1 MRNKKGFTLI
11 GVLVIAAIQ
20 IIAIL
25 TVLLLIYING
35 SKENKANE
43 ARGQAALNP
52 QAETKKESQKTEVEI
67 GFPSE
72 KILTISAEAYCKN
85 QGKDVQD
92 YKMIGVHGS
101 DAFLYDRR
109 VFQEHPDYDYW
120 ANSLLLI
127 HRIPPGTEVVVGLTY
142 SDCIAS
148 GTALIPKQKVGAE
161 AEEKDFSQGIQ

>member
-43 ARGQAALNP
+43 ARGQAALNQ

-92 YKMIGVHGS
+92 YEMIGVHGS
-101 DAFLYDRR
+101 SYYLYDRKGLSEISK
-109 VFQEHPDYDYW
+109 VHP
-120 ANSLLLI
+120 LLD
-127 HRIPPGTEVVVGLTY
+127 HDVYFVCRIPPGTEVVVGLTY
-142 SDCIAS
+142 SKYIAS
-148 GTALIPKQKVGAE
+148 GTALIPKQKVRAE
-161 AEEKDFSQGIQ
+161 AEEKDFR

>member
-43 ARGQAALNP
+43 ARGQAALNQ

-92 YKMIGVHGS
+92 YEMIGVHGAN
-101 DAFLYDRR
+101 DYLYDRR
-109 VFQEHPDYDYW
+109 ILQKYPDYNRSGY
-120 ANSLLLI
+120 LI
-127 HRIPPGTEVVVGLTY
+127 YRIPPGTEAVVGLIY
-142 SDCIAS
+142 SRYIAS
-148 GTALIPKQKVGAE
+148 GTALIPKQKTRAE
-161 AEEKDFSQGIQ
+161 AEEKDFKPE